1 VLALLAQRPFRLR
14 QPLLA
19 LIDEQGEALAIVHEH
34 EQVAREAAALIG
46 NLRAQAHEFG
56 EIGGEH
62 FGLMSHFG
70 QYRPQHH
77 GRAHRLQ
84 RVLGPDH
91 ESGRGLPADPLQRR
105 QNLGD
110 EPAPLLQRGPQRLL
124 FLVER
129 IETLLRLRRALSHID
144 DAGCGFDDLFV
155 EFSPVVPDRLDLT
168 LELGLVLENSALLG
182 AKLFEL
188 LVALLERV
196 ERCGRADGTIGVGR
210 SRLPCARRLG
220 RRSHQPE
227 RQQSQRCQDNRAEH
241 EGRRRHSLHRPVLC
255 KNGSNAG

>member
-1 VLALLAQRPFRLR
+1 MLALLAERPFRLR

-34 EQVAREAAALIG
+34 EQVAREAAALVG
-46 NLRAQAHEFG
+46 NLRAQAHELG
-56 EIGGEH
+56 EIGRQH
-62 FGLMSHFG
+62 FGLMAHFG

-91 ESGRGLPADPLQRR
+91 ERRRGLPADPLQRR
-105 QNLGD
+105 QHLGD
-110 EPAPLLQRGPQRLL
+110 EAAPLLQRGPQRLL
-124 FLVER
+124 LVVER
-129 IETLLRLRRALSHID
+129 IETLLRLRRALLHVD
-144 DAGCGFDDLFV
+144 DAGGGLDDLLI
-155 EFSPVVPDRLDLT
+155 EFSPVVPDRLDLA
-168 LELGLVLENSALLG
+168 LELGLVLENPALLG

-196 ERCGRADGTIGVGR
+196 ETCGRAGGAIGVGR

-227 RQQSQRCQDNRAEH
+227 RQQSQRCQDNRAEQ
-241 EGRRRHSLHRPVLC
+241 EGGRRYGLHRPVLC
-255 KNGSNAG
+255 KNGSNGG